1 MWAVFIVGLY
11 RPIGPAGPP
20 WLAVDQN
27 FEVKKNIFSEPIRGK
42 NHFFGRFSTQSI
54 VLNRFFPEKSTEKNS
69 GKSIFGGQNSAGPQQ
84 KLPENTRK
92 NTNSE
97 HPPLWPNF
105 PKVGGG
111 AIDFLK
117 LPVFFWLPE

>member
-1 MWAVFIVGLY
+1 LLWTKILRF
-11 RPIGPAGPP
+11 
-20 WLAVDQN
+20 
-27 FEVKKNIFSEPIRGK
+27 KKNIFSEPIRGK

-54 VLNRFFPEKSTEKNS
+54 VLNRFYSKNR
-69 GKSIFGGQNSAGPQQ
+69 GKKIPKNLIFGGQNSAGPQQ